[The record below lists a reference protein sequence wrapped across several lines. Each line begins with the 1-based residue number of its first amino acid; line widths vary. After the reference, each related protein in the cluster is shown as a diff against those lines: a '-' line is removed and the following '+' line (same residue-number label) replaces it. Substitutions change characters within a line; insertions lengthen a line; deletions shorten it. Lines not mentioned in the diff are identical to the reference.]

1 MLHETGRPT
10 ETFPVV
16 DSGWKVF
23 HSSSSLWYFDWA
35 KWIWRRGNCLSPW
48 KVKICLVNLTHYPE
62 KWDFLNN
69 PCHFFFK
76 ITIYMRCGFQKHFD
90 TWMHWN
96 HAPINCQLSIKYH
109 DLFWKNGCY
118 FDKEYFLC
126 RHITTCPL
134 KWSWRL
140 EYILMGYYRAFPG
153 SNDEALWSRILGQKP
168 MTPIIIIPIQFE
180 FFSRFVLLVA
190 SSWSLEQLAR
200 TFLLICKICQLRYL
214 KIYHL
219 LLCSSK
225 HKSIL
230 INWFNPPPLPCVK
243 LEVSKDKFGINI

>member
-69 PCHFFFK
+69 PCHFFFLNHH
-76 ITIYMRCGFQKHFD
+76 IYAMWLPKTFWHLNALKPRP
-90 TWMHWN
+90 N
-96 HAPINCQLSIKYH
+96 QLSAVNQIPRLVQEKWM
-109 DLFWKNGCY
+109 LL
-118 FDKEYFLC
+118 DKEYFLC

-168 MTPIIIIPIQFE
+168 MTPIQFG

-214 KIYHL
+214 KIYNL
-219 LLCSSK
+219 LLCS
-225 HKSIL
+225 
-230 INWFNPPPLPCVK
+230 
-243 LEVSKDKFGINI
+243 